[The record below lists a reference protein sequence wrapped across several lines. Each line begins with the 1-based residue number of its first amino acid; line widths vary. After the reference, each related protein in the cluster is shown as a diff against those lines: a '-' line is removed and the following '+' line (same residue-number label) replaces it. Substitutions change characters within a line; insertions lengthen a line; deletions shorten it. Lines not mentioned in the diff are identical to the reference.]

1 MSTIGLGA
9 VVGVPV
15 VAAAGAAVAAIA
27 VVGAAVAVGGVGV
40 VVAQQAGRAVLACG
54 REMKAM
60 AEQNRAMQRSL
71 QQAALRYEEKLRQ
84 QERERESLR
93 SAELQQ
99 RLEEQRE
106 AVLRRQQ
113 RMARMRQA
121 QSSPSETT
129 IDWDAIAKTRAEIL
143 AGERPPA
150 TAERHRISG
159 WEERLKRV
167 RMMTDGL
174 HQGLEYFVSGPGQ
187 GLFVL
192 AGLREVLQDAEEQLR
207 KLEDN
212 AVGVLLERTT
222 VPASD
227 LESLLVTLEY
237 IDDRL
242 QEMRAQVPQ
251 KRSQRQAAMSALELA
266 NQALE
271 QAVLKPETA
280 NYLTG
285 VEMLQGMLNEASA
298 KVEEAK
304 FERARST
311 AEAVLNHLEHI
322 EATVTQQRQKNL
334 YVLMQTYRS
343 KVDPLQQLPEL
354 AGRVTRWQQDFE
366 RVEQIAASDI
376 ERAWTL
382 AAKPSTGLCAVG
394 DELQQEALRILL
406 QHQTSALGALSE
418 EALREMGYAI
428 ARRTDED
435 GIQYIEGRIGKQ
447 HMYVTFSESGQ
458 MLVKADG
465 FGDASCQPEMQRF
478 LQLMQNKGVQG
489 AWQEKFILTEA
500 LQRLLRLLQEAG
512 LNVKVEPTDDGVT
525 VLASG
530 APDASARINYDGRE
544 IVSSAML
551 DRLWQREIQQDHSYA
566 DIIRELDDEWQTRQD
581 DMIRQR
587 DAILLKE
594 MAG

>member
-121 QSSPSETT
+121 QSSPSEAM
-129 IDWDAIAKTRAEIL
+129 IDWDAITKARAEIL

-150 TAERHRISG
+150 TAERYRISG
-159 WEERLKRV
+159 WEQRLKRV
-167 RMMTDGL
+167 RVMTDGL

-212 AVGVLLERTT
+212 AVGVLLGRTT

-227 LESLLVTLEY
+227 IESLLVTLEY

-242 QEMRAQVPQ
+242 QEMRTQAPQ
-251 KRSQRQAAMSALELA
+251 KHSQRQAAMAALERA

-271 QAVLKPETA
+271 RALLKPETA
-280 NYLTG
+280 NYLVG
-285 VEMLQGMLNEASA
+285 VEMLQGMLDEASA
-298 KVEEAK
+298 KFEETK

-322 EATVTQQRQKNL
+322 EATVAQQRQNNL
-334 YVLMQTYRS
+334 QVLMKTYRS
-343 KVDPLQQLPEL
+343 KVDPLLQLPEL
-354 AGRVTRWQQDFE
+354 AERAARWQQDFE
-366 RVEQIAASDI
+366 RIAQIAVSDI

-382 AAKPSTGLCAVG
+382 AAKPAIGLFSVA
-394 DELQQEALRILL
+394 DELQREALSVLL
-406 QHQTSALGALSE
+406 EHQSNALGQLSE
-418 EALREMGYAI
+418 QALQEMGYEI
-428 ARRTDED
+428 ARQTAGD
-435 GIQYIEGRIGKQ
+435 GTRFIEGRLGKQ
-447 HMYVTFSESGQ
+447 RMYITFSESGE
-458 MLVKADG
+458 MVVKADG

-478 LQLMQNKGVQG
+478 LQIMQEKGVQG
-489 AWQEKFILTEA
+489 AWQEKFILTDA

-525 VLASG
+525 VLAFG

-544 IVSSAML
+544 FVSAAML
-551 DRLWQREIQQDHSYA
+551 DRLWQGQIQQDNSYA
-566 DIIRELDDEWQTRQD
+566 DIIRDMDDEWQARQEELY
-581 DMIRQR
+581 RQH
-587 DAILLKE
+587 DAMLLRE
-594 MAG
+594 VAR

>member
-71 QQAALRYEEKLRQ
+71 QEAALRYEEKLSQ
-84 QERERESLR
+84 QERERERLR

-99 RLEEQRE
+99 RLEDQRE
-106 AVLRRQQ
+106 TVLRRQE
-113 RMARMRQA
+113 RMDRMRQA
-121 QSSPSETT
+121 QSLPPEIM
-129 IDWDAIAKTRAEIL
+129 IDWDAIAKARAEIL

-159 WEERLKRV
+159 WEQRLKRV
-167 RMMTDGL
+167 RLMTDGL

-212 AVGVLLERTT
+212 TVDVLLGRTT

-242 QEMRAQVPQ
+242 QEMRAQELQ
-251 KRSQRQAAMSALELA
+251 KHSQRQAAMSVLERA
-266 NQALE
+266 NQVLE

-285 VEMLQGMLNEASA
+285 VEMLQGMLDEASA
-298 KVEEAK
+298 KLEEAK

-354 AGRVTRWQQDFE
+354 AGRVARWQQDFD
-366 RVEQIAASDI
+366 RIAQIAVSDI

-382 AAKPSTGLCAVG
+382 VTKPAIGLFSVA
-394 DELQQEALRILL
+394 DELQREALSVLL
-406 QHQTSALGALSE
+406 ENQSNALGQLSQQALQ
-418 EALREMGYAI
+418 EMGYEI
-428 ARRTDED
+428 ARQTAED
-435 GIQYIEGRIGKQ
+435 GTRFIEGRLGKQ
-447 HMYVTFSESGQ
+447 RMYITFTESGE
-458 MLVKADG
+458 MVVKADG
-465 FGDASCQPEMQRF
+465 FGDASCQPEMQQF
-478 LQLMQNKGVQG
+478 LQIMQDKGIQG
-489 AWQEKFILTEA
+489 AWQEKFILTDA
-500 LQRLLRLLQEAG
+500 LQRMLRLLQEAG
-512 LNVKVEPTDDGVT
+512 LNVKIEPTDDGVT

-530 APDASARINYDGRE
+530 ALDMSARINYDGQE
-544 IVSSAML
+544 SVSAAML
-551 DRLWQREIQQDHSYA
+551 DQLWQREIQQGSSYA
-566 DIIRELDDEWQTRQD
+566 DIIREMDDERQARREELN
-581 DMIRQR
+581 RQR
-587 DAILLKE
+587 DAVLLKE
-594 MAG
+594 KA